1 MKRVFLGLLIFI
13 CISPLIIMSQD
24 YATPLR
30 YAMEVAR
37 VSEGYSGANWIV
49 SPREERKND
58 HQVSNAWE
66 CDIRAIAAVNDAR
79 RLRIDIYLHNPVT
92 YNWTICY
99 AFQISFR
106 GGSSEAYVYFPTR
119 NEFYYVNW
127 DSSGRVLNS
136 RILGEDP
143 SGDSCWVTDSYIGGA
158 RKSNTVVSLT
168 LDKDKH
174 FSSEGRGQKKWV
186 SAQFFTGYI
195 QEGTPQSYWMRGLKQ
210 ADTTM
215 KVRLGYIR

>member
-1 MKRVFLGLLIFI
+1 MSHSVTSHSLYQDIFLYTNVFYF
-13 CISPLIIMSQD
+13 
-24 YATPLR
+24 YWT
-30 YAMEVAR
+30 V
-37 VSEGYSGANWIV
+37 
-49 SPREERKND
+49 
-58 HQVSNAWE
+58 
-66 CDIRAIAAVNDAR
+66 R
-79 RLRIDIYLHNPVT
+79 R
-92 YNWTICY
+92 
-99 AFQISFR
+99 
-106 GGSSEAYVYFPTR
+106 
-119 NEFYYVNW
+119 
-127 DSSGRVLNS
+127 
-136 RILGEDP
+136 EDP

-195 QEGTPQSYWMRGLKQ
+195 QEGTPKGYLMSGLKQ